1 MDDFLKKLISEAL
14 ATGRELDEA
23 NNKGGN
29 KMVSEITLLEAVRDA
44 VNKNESESLSA
55 VLEQVFA
62 DFERKG
68 QTISEETKTM
78 FRESANEAETM
89 DFRDAT
95 EFQAA
100 LLAQRL
106 IETAIQG
113 KNIISNISGDGINIE
128 ISSTMDETIK
138 HPTEYFYESNEKEVE
153 GNGAELLA
161 SLCHD
166 LNDSMFTYYAKKD
179 VPAPVEQKADVMLVE
194 KIAIMSRDLTLKFI
208 EGYENASSKKEFTIQ
223 YKGERQIQLCITM
236 SNTAYM
242 STTALMS
249 GIQSIGVEE
258 VIKQESD
265 LCGY

>member
-1 MDDFLKKLISEAL
+1 
-14 ATGRELDEA
+14 
-23 NNKGGN
+23 
-29 KMVSEITLLEAVRDA
+29 MVNEHEVLEAVRDA
-44 VNKNESESLSA
+44 AEKNEAENIST
-55 VLEQVFA
+55 VLEGVFA

-68 QTISEETKTM
+68 ATINEEMKTM
-78 FRESANEAETM
+78 LRESANEAEAM

-138 HPTEYFYESNEKEVE
+138 HPTEYFYDSNEKEVE

-166 LNDSMFTYYAKKD
+166 LNDSMFTYYAKED

-194 KIAIMSRDLTLKFI
+194 KIAIMSSDLTLEFI
-208 EGYENASSKKEFTIQ
+208 EGYENASCKKEFVVQ
-223 YKGERQIQLCITM
+223 HKSERHIRLCITM

-249 GIQSIGVEE
+249 GIQSIGVEK